1 MLGPSS
7 APKVEPSS
15 SPLLPAAFW
24 PPGSGCTPRAYLP
37 LLAAQFPPGC
47 DCIRRESLQLS
58 HLLGRALLPA
68 HMAQRRRRRSP
79 TCTLRPRSRVL
90 LHHLVLAAHARVPAE
105 ERLRLEHCHSS
116 EQTTLAIPSLG
127 SRDAHGASHLAIPTS
142 QVRTNFESNIN
153 HGSRSRVSDCWCCC
167 GNVPGHVG
175 IWKANCQATSN
186 AAQHRTSAQERE
198 RGGLSRRPST
208 IIACVFLSS
217 LSSRLVSPR
226 ALLASRAPR
235 PYVRPSLLRPLV
247 SVSDNAETPKT
258 CRRLEQALC
267 RLRMKHCVG
276 PLKQAREDRCR
287 IRQEEHDWSGRC
299 VHGWSKSSVLDAPH
313 AR

>member
-1 MLGPSS
+1 MHSS
-7 APKVEPSS
+7 RVSATSHFLLHSFLQDATAFVGKVCSFCTCH
-15 SPLLPAAFW
+15 LLFRKRL
-24 PPGSGCTPRAYLP
+24 C
-37 LLAAQFPPGC
+37 
-47 DCIRRESLQLS
+47 
-58 HLLGRALLPA
+58 LGRALLPA

-79 TCTLRPRSRVL
+79 KCTLWPRSRVL
-90 LHHLVLAAHARVPAE
+90 LHHLVPHMQECLLKNVFVWSIATQVSR
-105 ERLRLEHCHSS
+105 
-116 EQTTLAIPSLG
+116 
-127 SRDAHGASHLAIPTS
+127 SRDAHGASHLPIPTS
-142 QVRTNFESNIN
+142 RVRTNFESNIN

-175 IWKANCQATSN
+175 IWTVNCQVTSD
-186 AAQHRTSAQERE
+186 AAQHRTNAPEL
-198 RGGLSRRPST
+198 RGASRRPST
-208 IIACVFLSS
+208 VIACVCLSS
-217 LSSRLVSPR
+217 LSSQLASPR

-258 CRRLEQALC
+258 CCRLEQALC
-267 RLRMKHCVG
+267 RLRMKHCVK
-276 PLKQAREDRCR
+276 PQAREDRCR